1 MSLPFEFLYFRKLS
15 ASLMIIRILRDRMLT
30 SNVIRKGI
38 SENVLES
45 SQLLILRQLTS
56 ACSLSVS
63 LSCTNKG
70 TDDCLLNRH
79 QIQVAL
85 VEMSHVIITLGE
97 AGASCIEDILPV
109 LRDLLSHADAGVRQ
123 ETSAVFASIS
133 QAFPA
138 EGQKFVLRS
147 LNSFGSN
154 LDAIQSLFRMTLNHS
169 ISVKVKSTPSIKDQH
184 VENLATELLK
194 RQATLHGNS
203 LAVSMIMHELIH
215 LVGGVAAVIID
226 RVFDVVSL
234 LLNCQ
239 FDEEFEMVRYISPFL
254 LFVCLALLFLA
265 IHAFLSQIQAPS
277 AHASGQD
284 IAFYLVLY
292 LWALMQ
298 LCLTMSPLSFL
309 SGRRMY

>member
-15 ASLMIIRILRDRMLT
+15 VSLMISRILCDRMLT

-38 SENVLES
+38 SENVPEL

-70 TDDCLLNRH
+70 TDDRLLNRH

-85 VEMSHVIITLGE
+85 VELSHVIITLGE
-97 AGASCIEDILPV
+97 AGASSLEDILPV

-123 ETSAVFASIS
+123 ETSAVFAAMS

-138 EGQKFVLRS
+138 EGRKFVLRS

-154 LDAIQSLFRMTLNHS
+154 LDSIQSLSRMTVHVS
-169 ISVKVKSTPSIKDQH
+169 ILGKSTPSSKDQH
-184 VENLATELLK
+184 VENAAAELYK

-203 LAVSMIMHELIH
+203 LAVSMLMHEFIH

-239 FDEEFEMVRYISPFL
+239 FDEEFAMVRQISPFL
-254 LFVCLALLFLA
+254 LFVLLFLD
-265 IHAFLSQIQAPS
+265 IHAF
-277 AHASGQD
+277 
-284 IAFYLVLY
+284 
-292 LWALMQ
+292 
-298 LCLTMSPLSFL
+298 
-309 SGRRMY
+309 

>member
-1 MSLPFEFLYFRKLS
+1 
-15 ASLMIIRILRDRMLT
+15 MISRIFCDRMLT

-38 SENVLES
+38 SENVPES

-79 QIQVAL
+79 QVQVAL
-85 VEMSHVIITLGE
+85 VELSHVIITLGE
-97 AGASCIEDILPV
+97 AGASSLEDILPV
-109 LRDLLSHADAGVRQ
+109 LHNLLSHADAGVRQ

-138 EGQKFVLRS
+138 EGRKFVLRS

-154 LDAIQSLFRMTLNHS
+154 LDAILSLSRITINYS
-169 ISVKVKSTPSIKDQH
+169 ISMKVKSKPSSKDQH
-184 VENLATELLK
+184 VGTAAAELLK

-203 LAVSMIMHELIH
+203 LAVSMLMHEFIH

-239 FDEEFEMVRYISPFL
+239 FDEEFAMVRQVSPFL
-254 LFVCLALLFLA
+254 LFVHIGTL
-265 IHAFLSQIQAPS
+265 IS
-277 AHASGQD
+277 
-284 IAFYLVLY
+284 
-292 LWALMQ
+292 
-298 LCLTMSPLSFL
+298 
-309 SGRRMY
+309 